1 MPYYTDT
8 LIAFVSHLAVNQV
21 TMERPQFSM
30 DVAGLRAMLE
40 QDSLGRSHHPSHK
53 RIQELITSLPKISE
67 TELKDLGHSES
78 VCPICFN
85 TFLAILAEEEM
96 ALVMDSPAH
105 PVEELGVTRL
115 HETCGH
121 MFCRRDITKWIQ
133 DGRESCPTCRRAFL
147 TTGAGV
153 SDQRETEDTSLP
165 TEWIVESSMV
175 ARESGG
181 AGLLPILGVPSMAM
195 GGHLSQQ
202 RESLDEFSGMYS

>member
-1 MPYYTDT
+1 
-8 LIAFVSHLAVNQV
+8 
-21 TMERPQFSM
+21 MERPQFPMS
-30 DVAGLRAMLE
+30 VAGLRAMLE
-40 QDSLGRSHHPSHK
+40 QDSLGRSHLPSHK

-121 MFCRRDITKWIQ
+121 IFCRRDITKWIR
-133 DGRESCPTCRRAFL
+133 DGRKSCPTCRRAFI
-147 TTGAGV
+147 TTAADN
-153 SDQRETEDTSLP
+153 DQRETEETSLP
-165 TEWIVESSMV
+165 DIFAGWIVESSMV
-175 ARESGG
+175 ARESTGVD
-181 AGLLPILGVPSMAM
+181 LLPILDVPSMAM
-195 GGHLSQQ
+195 GNHPSAQQ
-202 RESLDEFSGMYS
+202 QESPAEFSGMYS

>member
-1 MPYYTDT
+1 
-8 LIAFVSHLAVNQV
+8 
-21 TMERPQFSM
+21 MERPQFPS
-30 DVAGLRAMLE
+30 VAGLRAMLE
-40 QDSLGRSHHPSHK
+40 QDSLGRSRLPSHK

-121 MFCRRDITKWIQ
+121 IFCRRDITKWIR
-133 DGRESCPTCRRAFL
+133 DGRKSCPTCRRAFL
-147 TTGAGV
+147 TTAADN
-153 SDQRETEDTSLP
+153 DQRETEETSLP
-165 TEWIVESSMV
+165 DIFTGWIVESSMV
-175 ARESGG
+175 ARESTG
-181 AGLLPILGVPSMAM
+181 ADLLPILDVPSMAM
-195 GGHLSQQ
+195 GGHPSAQQ
-202 RESLDEFSGMYS
+202 REGPAEFSGMYS

>member
-1 MPYYTDT
+1 
-8 LIAFVSHLAVNQV
+8 
-21 TMERPQFSM
+21 MERPQFPMS
-30 DVAGLRAMLE
+30 VAGLRAMLE
-40 QDSLGRSHHPSHK
+40 QDSLGRSHLPSHK

-121 MFCRRDITKWIQ
+121 IFCRRDITKWIR
-133 DGRESCPTCRRAFL
+133 DGRKSCPTCRRAFL
-147 TTGAGV
+147 TTAADN
-153 SDQRETEDTSLP
+153 DQRETEETSLP
-165 TEWIVESSMV
+165 DIFAGWIVESSMV
-175 ARESGG
+175 ARESTGVD
-181 AGLLPILGVPSMAM
+181 LLPILDVPSMAM
-195 GGHLSQQ
+195 GNHPSAQQ
-202 RESLDEFSGMYS
+202 QESPAEFSGMYS

>member
-1 MPYYTDT
+1 
-8 LIAFVSHLAVNQV
+8 
-21 TMERPQFSM
+21 MERPQFSM
-30 DVAGLRAMLE
+30 SVAGLRAMLE
-40 QDSLGRSHHPSHK
+40 QDSLGRSHPSSHK

-121 MFCRRDITKWIQ
+121 MFCRRDITKWIR
-133 DGRESCPTCRRAFL
+133 DGRESCPTL
-147 TTGAGV
+147 TR
-153 SDQRETEDTSLP
+153 RETEETSLP
-165 TEWIVESSMV
+165 DDFTEWIVESSMV
-175 ARESGG
+175 ARESNG

-195 GGHLSQQ
+195 GGHPSAQQ
-202 RESLDEFSGMYS
+202 RESRDEFSGMYS

>member
-1 MPYYTDT
+1 
-8 LIAFVSHLAVNQV
+8 
-21 TMERPQFSM
+21 MERPQFSM
-30 DVAGLRAMLE
+30 SVAGLRAILE
-40 QDSLGRSHHPSHK
+40 QDSLGRSHLPSQK
-53 RIQELITSLPKISE
+53 RIKELITSLPKISE

-121 MFCRRDITKWIQ
+121 MFCRRDITKWIR

-147 TTGAGV
+147 MTAAD
-153 SDQRETEDTSLP
+153 SDQRETEESSLP
-165 TEWIVESSMV
+165 DDFSEWIVESSMV

-181 AGLLPILGVPSMAM
+181 AGLLPILAVPSMAM
-195 GGHLSQQ
+195 GGQPPAQQ
-202 RESLDEFSGMYS
+202 RESRDEFSGMYS

>member
-1 MPYYTDT
+1 
-8 LIAFVSHLAVNQV
+8 
-21 TMERPQFSM
+21 MEHPQFPMS
-30 DVAGLRAMLE
+30 VAGLRAILE
-40 QDSLGRSHHPSHK
+40 QDSLGRSHLSSHK

-121 MFCRRDITKWIQ
+121 MFCRRDITKWIR

-147 TTGAGV
+147 TTTAH
-153 SDQRETEDTSLP
+153 SDQRETEETSLP
-165 TEWIVESSMV
+165 DDFTEWIVESSMV

-181 AGLLPILGVPSMAM
+181 AGLLPILSVPSMAM
-195 GGHLSQQ
+195 GYPAAQQ

>member
-1 MPYYTDT
+1 M
-8 LIAFVSHLAVNQV
+8 S
-21 TMERPQFSM
+21 
-30 DVAGLRAMLE
+30 VAGLRAMLE
-40 QDSLGRSHHPSHK
+40 QDSLGRSHLPSHK

-121 MFCRRDITKWIQ
+121 IFCRRDITKWIR
-133 DGRESCPTCRRAFL
+133 DGRKSCPTCRRAFL
-147 TTGAGV
+147 TTAADN
-153 SDQRETEDTSLP
+153 DQRETEETSLP
-165 TEWIVESSMV
+165 DIFAGWIVESSMV
-175 ARESGG
+175 ARESTGVD
-181 AGLLPILGVPSMAM
+181 LLPILDVPSMAM
-195 GGHLSQQ
+195 GNHPSAQQ
-202 RESLDEFSGMYS
+202 QESPAEFSGMYS

>member
-1 MPYYTDT
+1 
-8 LIAFVSHLAVNQV
+8 
-21 TMERPQFSM
+21 MERPQFSM
-30 DVAGLRAMLE
+30 SVAGLRAMLE
-40 QDSLGRSHHPSHK
+40 QDSLGRSHPSSHK

-121 MFCRRDITKWIQ
+121 MFCRRDITKWIR

-147 TTGAGV
+147 TTGAGD
-153 SDQRETEDTSLP
+153 SDRRETEETSLP
-165 TEWIVESSMV
+165 DDFTEWIVESSMV
-175 ARESGG
+175 ARESNG

-195 GGHLSQQ
+195 GGHPSAQQ
-202 RESLDEFSGMYS
+202 RESRDEFSGMYS

>member
-1 MPYYTDT
+1 
-8 LIAFVSHLAVNQV
+8 
-21 TMERPQFSM
+21 MEPPQFSM
-30 DVAGLRAMLE
+30 NVAGLRAMLE

-115 HETCGH
+115 QETCGH
-121 MFCRRDITKWIQ
+121 MFCRRDITKWIR
-133 DGRESCPTCRRAFL
+133 DGRKSCPTCRRAFL
-147 TTGAGV
+147 TTGAGDT
-153 SDQRETEDTSLP
+153 DQRETGETSLP
-165 TEWIVESSMV
+165 DDFTEWIVESSMV

-181 AGLLPILGVPSMAM
+181 AGLLPILGVPSMAI
-195 GGHLSQQ
+195 GGRPSAQQ
-202 RESLDEFSGMYS
+202 RESRDEFSGMYS